1 MMFYASIAAGACLIA
16 AFAGS
21 PLLMALFGGAGAYLV
36 WLDMRAED
44 S

>member
-1 MMFYASIAAGACLIA
+1 MFYAAVAAVACLIA

-36 WLDMRAED
+36 WLDMEAKK
-44 S
+44 

>member
-1 MMFYASIAAGACLIA
+1 MFYAAIAAGACLVA
-16 AFAGS
+16 AFAGA

-36 WLDMRAED
+36 WLDMGAKN